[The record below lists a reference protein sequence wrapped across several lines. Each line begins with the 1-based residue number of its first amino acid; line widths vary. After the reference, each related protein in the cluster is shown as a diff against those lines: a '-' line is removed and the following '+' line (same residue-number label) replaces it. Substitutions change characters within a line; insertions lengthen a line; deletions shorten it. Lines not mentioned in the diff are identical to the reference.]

1 MKKKT
6 SLSKKV
12 GGIATKE
19 NVKKSIVKAN
29 EAGNFIVENKNAFI
43 IGGGLV
49 LGFLAVRQ
57 VRKSF
62 SSIGDALKAD
72 DVDFIKPKINPS
84 SNNLTITSDE
94 AVNLAKTLL
103 DAFNDGGTD
112 EEKVEAVFKKLQT
125 GDDFKLVFNA
135 FGLRKRIFGGTPT
148 NYFTKKAAEAYD
160 LIYWLKA
167 EIGTFWNPTLYNI
180 IKKRVESAGLI
191 F

>member
-62 SSIGDALKAD
+62 SSIGDDLKAD

>member
-12 GGIATKE
+12 GKVATKE
-19 NVKKSIVKAN
+19 NVKKSIEKVN
-29 EAGNFIVENKNAFI
+29 EFGGFAAKNKNAFLI
-43 IGGGLV
+43 LGGLT
-49 LGFLAVRQ
+49 LSYFMIRQ

-62 SSIGDALKAD
+62 SSIGDALKSD

-84 SNNLTITSDE
+84 SSNLTITSDE

-148 NYFTKKAAEAYD
+148 NYITKKTAEAYD

-180 IKKRVESAGLI
+180 IKERVESAGLI

>member
-6 SLSKKV
+6 NLPRNGK
-12 GGIATKE
+12 IATKE
-19 NVKKSIVKAN
+19 KVKNSIVKAN
-29 EAGNFIVENKNAFI
+29 EASNFIIDNKNVFL
-43 IGGGLV
+43 IGGGLI
-49 LGFLAVRQ
+49 LGYLAIRQ

-62 SSIGDALKAD
+62 SSIGDALASD
-72 DVDFIKPKINPS
+72 EVDFIKPKINTS
-84 SNNLTITSDE
+84 SNNLTISSDE

-112 EEKVEAVFKKLQT
+112 EEKVEAVFKKLKT

-148 NYFTKKAAEAYD
+148 NYITKKTAEAYD

-167 EIGTFWNPTLYNI
+167 EVGSFWNPTLYNI
-180 IKKRVESAGLI
+180 IKDRVESAGLI

>member
-167 EIGTFWNPTLYNI
+167 EIGTFWNPSLYNI